1 MLSGKILVIEDDP
14 KMCKAVT
21 AIMKKQGY
29 EVTAAPDGEMGL
41 KRAEQMQYDLAI
53 VDLKLPGI
61 DGLDVLRSLKGK
73 DKTISVIMVTAY
85 ATIDSA
91 VEAMKEGA
99 EDYIPKPF
107 NLEEI
112 RIVVEKVMEKH
123 ELLLKN
129 RYLQGQLRKR
139 YKFGNIIGESPEI
152 KQVLETV
159 AKVAPSKTTILIYG
173 GTGTG
178 KELVA
183 RALHF
188 NSPRAD
194 NIFLPVNCGALS
206 ENLLESELFGHVR
219 GAFTGAVSD
228 KRGLFEIANKG
239 TIFLD
244 EVGDVSPGLQQKLL
258 RVLEEGEIQPVGG
271 TQRAKVD
278 VRVIAATNKNLEE
291 MVKQG
296 QFRED
301 LFYRLSV
308 VPIHLPPLRERE
320 EDIKLLAMQFLAE
333 FCEENH
339 KEIISIS
346 PEAME
351 ILTKYSWPGNVRE
364 LKNVIERAVLL
375 ETSDTITT
383 EHLPDRLMVPEDGG
397 TADNAEDLHTLEEV
411 SKQYIKEVLERTG
424 SNKTKAAEILGINRT
439 SLWRMIRRLNLEAE
453 Y

>member
-14 KMCKAVT
+14 KMRKAIT

-29 EVTAAPDGEMGL
+29 EVTAAPDGETGL
-41 KRAEQMQYDLAI
+41 KRAEQTRYDLAI

-61 DGLDVLRSLKGK
+61 DGLEVLRNLKSK
-73 DKTISVIMVTAY
+73 DRTISVIMITAY

-91 VEAMKEGA
+91 VEAMREGA

-139 YKFGNIIGESPEI
+139 YKFGNIIGESSKLRE
-152 KQVLETV
+152 VLETV
-159 AKVAPSKTTILIYG
+159 VKVAPSKSTILVYG
-173 GTGTG
+173 ETGTG

-183 RALHF
+183 RAIHF
-188 NSPRAD
+188 NSPRAE
-194 NIFLPVNCGALS
+194 NVFLPVNCGALS

-239 TIFLD
+239 SIFLD
-244 EVGDVSPGLQQKLL
+244 EVGDISLGLQQKLL

-271 TQRAKVD
+271 TQRTRVD

-301 LFYRLSV
+301 LFFRLNV
-308 VPIHLPPLRERE
+308 VPINLPPLRERE
-320 EDIKLLAMQFLAE
+320 EDTKLLALQFLAE

-339 KEIISIS
+339 KEITSIS
-346 PEAME
+346 LEAME
-351 ILTKYSWPGNVRE
+351 ILAKYSWPGNVRE

-383 EHLPDRLMVPEDGG
+383 KHLPDRLMIPDDGG
-397 TADNAEDLHTLEEV
+397 TGDNAEDLRTLEEV
-411 SKQYIKEVLERTG
+411 SKQYIKEVLEKTG
-424 SNKTKAAEILGINRT
+424 GSKTRAAEILGINRT

-453 Y
+453 